1 MEGTEK
7 TIAIVYLHR
16 AEDQDNKCM
25 LTSERL
31 IVVYRGRPYSFE
43 RQHIRDLYFS
53 WRRLLFPLVAGGISA
68 PLSLLAIFMNL
79 YNPWPLMFIF
89 FLGLALFYLGLQQ
102 HPVLTIKDTVK
113 EHDFFLRE
121 KTPNLKEFLS
131 FARQVIFSGGNI
143 MSLAVPLEHWQAVE
157 HQAVFSPLDM
167 NEKVRLRLM
176 NTQQLRRWKQQ
187 KYRSAGWVVLHLDTV
202 KLQQADIRYEQ
213 SGGGDELY
221 AYLYSSFRKED
232 IVRKE
237 YF

>member
-1 MEGTEK
+1 
-7 TIAIVYLHR
+7 
-16 AEDQDNKCM
+16 M

-31 IVVYRGRPYSFE
+31 IVVYKGKPYSFE

-53 WRRLLFPLVAGGISA
+53 WRRLLLPLVAGGISA

-79 YNPWPLMFIF
+79 YNLWPLMFIF

-121 KTPNLKEFLS
+121 KTPNLREFLS

-143 MSLAVPLEHWQAVE
+143 MSLAVPLARWQAVA
-157 HQAVFSPLDM
+157 HQAVVKPSDIHG
-167 NEKVRLRLM
+167 KARLRLM
-176 NTQQLRRWKQQ
+176 NTQQFRRWQQQ
-187 KYRSAGWVVLHLDTV
+187 KHRSAGWVVLHLDTV
-202 KLQQADIRYEQ
+202 KLRQADIRYEQ
-213 SGGGDELY
+213 SGDGDALY
-221 AYLYSSFRKED
+221 AYLYSGFSKED

>member
-1 MEGTEK
+1 MEGIEK
-7 TIAIVYLHR
+7 TIAIVYLHQ
-16 AEDQDNKCM
+16 AEDQENKCM

-31 IVVYRGRPYSFE
+31 IVVYRGKPFSFE

-53 WRRLLFPLVAGGISA
+53 WRRLLLPLVAGGISA

-79 YNPWPLMFIF
+79 YNLWPLMFIF

-143 MSLAVPLEHWQAVE
+143 MSLAIPLERWRALENQTAI
-157 HQAVFSPLDM
+157 SPSEI
-167 NEKVRLRLM
+167 NGKVRLRLM

-187 KYRSAGWVVLHLDTV
+187 KRHQAGWAVLHLDTV
-202 KLQQADIRYEQ
+202 SMPQTDIRYEK
-213 SGGGDELY
+213 SGGSDELF
-221 AYLYSSFRKED
+221 AYLYSNFRKQD
-232 IVRKE
+232 IVRRE